1 MTYQYSTVSL
11 KIENKQ
17 LKKVTEDQ
25 KNLILK
31 LEGRVALLEG
41 GKGAAPTPAAKK
53 VNVQVPVTSFGTGNF
68 CL

>member
-1 MTYQYSTVSL
+1 MAFALSAL

-25 KNLILK
+25 KKIILK